1 MDMPAQSDLHIIV
14 PVYNEAENFPSLWTQ
29 LQSSIKSKYEVF
41 VVYDFDQD
49 TTVPVV
55 RALIESGV
63 TNLQLIKNEVKRGVV
78 GAIVSGFMQVRSGA
92 ILVVMADLSDDLT
105 KVDEMLALYES
116 GFDLVAGSRYMKGG
130 GIIGGPPLKQFL
142 SRMAG
147 TSLHYMRGI
156 PTHDSTNAFKLY
168 DAKMIHSF
176 DIESSQGFEI
186 NLEITVKAFING
198 YNICQL
204 PTVWRDR
211 TAGQSRFRLWQW
223 LPYYLRWYFYA
234 FQPKKSKH

>member
-14 PVYNEAENFPSLWTQ
+14 PVYNEAENFPSLWVQ
-29 LQSSIKSKYEVF
+29 LQDSIKSRHEVF

-63 TNLQLIKNEVKRGVV
+63 TNLHLIKNEVKRGVV

-105 KVDEMLALYES
+105 KVDEMLALYQS